1 MLKKITATLTL
12 IGSLFASTMTLD
24 MNCVYGLN
32 NFHTKGA
39 QKFAKLVEKYSNGT
53 IKIKVHSGNSLVKGN
68 PLKAVKNAV
77 VPISDM
83 FLPFTSGGGKVFG
96 ISALPFIAKSYDDA
110 YRLYQI
116 SKPAYEKVFQKWNQK
131 FLYAV
136 SWPPSGLYTKWAVKS
151 LKDFKGLKV
160 RTYDKNSANFVKMAG
175 GSAVALPWAEVYSA
189 LRTGLVN
196 GVVTS
201 SVSGKDGKF
210 WEVLSHFTKI
220 NYAYPLQGVSINLD
234 YWKSLN
240 PMQQKAILKAAKEIE
255 AIQWKV
261 SKEEDKKALYTLK
274 AHRMVVSEATPEL
287 KKELDKIAD
296 KMLKEYLNGAPYNV
310 KEIFKKY
317 KQ

>member
-1 MLKKITATLTL
+1 MLKKISAMLVTAGALL
-12 IGSLFASTMTLD
+12 ASTMTLD
-24 MNCVYGLN
+24 MNCVYGPN

-39 QKFAKLVEKYSNGT
+39 ETFAKLVEKYSNGT
-53 IKIKVHSGNSLVKGN
+53 IKIRVHAGNALVKGN
-68 PLKAVKNAV
+68 PLKAVKNGV

-110 YRLYQI
+110 YRLYEL
-116 SKPAYEKVFQKWNQK
+116 SKPAYQKVCRKWNQK
-131 FLYAV
+131 LLYAV

-151 LKDFKGLKV
+151 LKDFKGIKA
-160 RTYDKNSANFVKMAG
+160 RTYDKNSAKFIQLAG

-196 GVVTS
+196 AVVTS

-234 YWKSLN
+234 YWNAMTPAQK
-240 PMQQKAILKAAKEIE
+240 KAIMRAARETE
-255 AIQWKV
+255 AMQWKV
-261 SKEEDKKALYTLK
+261 SKEEDAKALKTLQ
-274 AHRMVVSEATPEL
+274 AHGMAVEDATPTL
-287 KKELDKIAD
+287 KKELDGIAE
-296 KMLKEYLNGAPYNV
+296 KMLNDYLKDAPKDV

-317 KQ
+317 RQ